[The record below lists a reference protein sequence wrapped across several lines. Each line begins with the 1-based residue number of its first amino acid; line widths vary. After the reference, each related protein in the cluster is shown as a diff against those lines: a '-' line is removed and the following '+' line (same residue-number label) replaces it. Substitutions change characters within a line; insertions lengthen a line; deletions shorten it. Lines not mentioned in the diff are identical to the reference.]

1 MCSIFKWFRCF
12 AAINNPLKM
21 VVTKH
26 NEKFPGV
33 RRSTRLKKK
42 AIPIQASTIGPSL
55 SSLRLIFTPDRQ
67 KKGIL
72 FDGLVEMGG
81 CLATSTPK
89 SNQLESSRVKQIQD
103 QIKEKIS
110 KGSSRP
116 VSEQKKKS
124 AKSSAESEEK
134 LTNVEIDTSQ
144 TQKKEKVT
152 SSDKDF
158 CPEVD
163 QAPPCQNSSSLNT
176 SSNLTKK
183 PRKYPKKKRNARSQL
198 TTMKRVEDKVLQQFR
213 PASRTQINKLSPS
226 KSIKKIPVAP
236 KQLAIPPP
244 KASPKAPPKPPKA
257 APKIPPKVSPKS
269 SAKVPPNVPKAP
281 LKVPNVAPAIRQ
293 PNSSNTAT
301 IKPSQLA
308 DRLPLATA
316 VPAREPIAYRDPNIP
331 SSPIPSLP
339 IPKNSKPTYLEL
351 LRKCA
356 PGPDPM
362 NLLRPPKHCCCSHVR
377 PGHRIQ
383 TPVK

>member
-1 MCSIFKWFRCF
+1 MCSISKWFRCF
-12 AAINNPLKM
+12 AAINNPIKM

-26 NEKFPGV
+26 NDKFPGV

-55 SSLRLIFTPDRQ
+55 SSLRSIFTPDRQ

-72 FDGLVEMGG
+72 YDGLVEMGD

-89 SNQLESSRVKQIQD
+89 SGQLESSRVKQIQD

-110 KGSSRP
+110 KGTSRP
-116 VSEQKKKS
+116 AVSEQKKKN
-124 AKSSAESEEK
+124 EEK
-134 LTNVEIDTSQ
+134 LPNVEIDIPD
-144 TQKKEKVT
+144 QKKREVKL
-152 SSDKDF
+152 SDKDF

-163 QAPPCQNSSSLNT
+163 HALPCQNSSLLNT
-176 SSNLTKK
+176 SSNLIKK
-183 PRKYPKKKRNARSQL
+183 PRKYSKKKRSARRQL
-198 TTMKRVEDKVLQQFR
+198 ATMKRVEDKVLQQFR
-213 PASRTQINKLSPS
+213 PASRTQINKPSPS

-236 KQLAIPPP
+236 KQLANPPP
-244 KASPKAPPKPPKA
+244 KAPLKVPPKPPKA
-257 APKIPPKVSPKS
+257 APKVPPKVSPKT
-269 SAKVPPNVPKAP
+269 SAKVPPKVPKAP
-281 LKVPNVAPAIRQ
+281 LKVFPKISTAIRQ
-293 PNSSNTAT
+293 PDSSNTPT
-301 IKPSQLA
+301 IKSPQLA

-362 NLLRPPKHCCCSHVR
+362 NLLCPPKRCCCSHVR